1 MKHSNALP
9 FSRFDP
15 PSMSPAI
22 CTLDPWEELTGEQ
35 QDRVLQQFSN
45 QIAT

>member
-1 MKHSNALP
+1 MPCLSLDLTLQAY
-9 FSRFDP
+9 
-15 PSMSPAI
+15 MSPAI

-35 QDRVLQQFSN
+35 QDRVLQQFSD